1 MISLYISQDTV
12 IHQLRPGIKLSLLI
26 LCGTIIFMVS
36 SVSTFL
42 FFLLFISLLYKIA
55 KIPFNKIIKQFK
67 SVWLFLVFIFI
78 FQAIFDN
85 WFTGF
90 AIILRFIILISLASL
105 ISFTTKVSDVI
116 ASIEAGFRFF
126 QCFGVNPSKLSIALS
141 MAIRFI
147 PVINEKFNE
156 ICEAQKARGLNINI
170 IALAIPLI
178 IRIIRMASEVAE
190 ALDARSYDSNDNRLY
205 LRK

>member
-1 MISLYISQDTV
+1 MISLYISQDTF
-12 IHQLRPGIKLSLLI
+12 IHRLRPGIKLSLLI

-42 FFLLFISLLYKIA
+42 LFLLFISLLYKIA

-67 SVWLFLVFIFI
+67 SVWLFLVFIFV
-78 FQAIFDN
+78 FQAIFDS
-85 WFTGF
+85 WLTSFS
-90 AIILRFIILISLASL
+90 IILRFIILISLASL
-105 ISFTTKVSDVI
+105 ISFTTKVSDMI
-116 ASIEAGFRFF
+116 TSIEAGFRFF
-126 QCFGVNPSKLSIALS
+126 QCFGINPSKLSISLS

-178 IRIIRMASEVAE
+178 IRTIRIASEVAE
-190 ALDARSYDSNDNRLY
+190 ALDARSYDSNDNSLY